1 MTHATPTHPSHLHVK
16 LARNTI
22 FFHVAPEG
30 GLADAEL
37 GGGEFA
43 VALVVFQGL
52 SDGDQDHALAK
63 TLELD
68 DVAFPAVVEGGF
80 ARPGSKDMENWL
92 RCPL

>member
-1 MTHATPTHPSHLHVK
+1 MPPPTHPTHLHVK
-16 LARNTI
+16 LARDAV
-22 FFHVAPEG
+22 FFHVAPQG
-30 GLADAEL
+30 RLTDAEL

-52 SDGDQDHALAK
+52 GDGDQDHALAK

-80 ARPGSKDMENWL
+80 ARPGSKDMESGPSH
-92 RCPL
+92 PL